1 MPPARRSRND
11 IPELHDH
18 DHAHEDGIAVLVELK
33 PGQCQCV
40 QRSDCRTVK
49 VRVDEKYVNEIR
61 KWERL
66 RGAMVGGLVGMALAV
81 LGYILGRLT

>member
-1 MPPARRSRND
+1 MRSLGCFMRPA
-11 IPELHDH
+11 ELDDDDH
-18 DHAHEDGIAVLVELK
+18 THEDGVAVLIDLK

-40 QRSDCRTVK
+40 ERSDFRTVK

-66 RGAMVGGLVGMALAV
+66 RGAMVGGLIGFVIAV
-81 LGYILGRLT
+81 LGYFLGRLL